1 MIIITFFLPFVLMTV
16 GSLVAAIV
24 VPEGV
29 LLLKLIVVSCLL
41 VVAVEVLVALLAS
54 TLLLPG
60 VAYLTITFVL
70 VRFVVILRLKH

>member
-60 VAYLTITFVL
+60 VAYLTITLVL